1 MGSIDMSKL
10 QSMADPQMVTTAQK
24 HPDFYKVKLLR
35 NCLEIGV

>member
-1 MGSIDMSKL
+1 LGSIDMSKL